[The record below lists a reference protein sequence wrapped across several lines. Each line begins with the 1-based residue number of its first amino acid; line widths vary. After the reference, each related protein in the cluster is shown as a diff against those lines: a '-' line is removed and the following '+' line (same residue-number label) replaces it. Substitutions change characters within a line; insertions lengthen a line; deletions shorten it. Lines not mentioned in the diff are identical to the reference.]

1 MDSLVF
7 YVIVSHLYVEVQL
20 SEIFVL
26 LLQLSLGVGDFSYFQ
41 ENVFNPLCIYCWQD
55 LCVEVID
62 TSLHKL
68 CLFLHEEVSIND
80 LSFLLHRFLS

>member
-7 YVIVSHLYVEVQL
+7 DVIVTHLYVEVQL

-41 ENVFNPLCIYCWQD
+41 ENVFDPLSIDCWQD

-68 CLFLHEEVSIND
+68 SLFLHEEVSVDN
-80 LSFLLHRFLS
+80 LSFLLH